1 MPSDGRMPY
10 QHQGKRKRGC
20 SFEQPL
26 LYAIGEGRHP
36 SDRVGR
42 RILLGHLDLYV
53 RLLPD

>member
-1 MPSDGRMPY
+1 MPSGRRMPY

-36 SDRVGR
+36 SGRVGR

>member
-1 MPSDGRMPY
+1 MAEC
-10 QHQGKRKRGC
+10 HINIKGKAKGC

-42 RILLGHLDLYV
+42 RILLDHLDHLDLYV